1 VAEALR
7 TAGIEM
13 ADVATFDLYSCFPFP
28 VFVVC
33 DAFGLA
39 SDDPRGLTLTGGLPY
54 FGGPGNSYSLH
65 GIAETVAQMR
75 DRPGAFG
82 LVGANGGIMSKY
94 SVGVYSTEPADW
106 VPDRSQ
112 ELQAEIAALP
122 TVAVTRNVDGPGVIE
137 TYSVRYDWPERTGV
151 IIGRLDSDDS
161 RFMAI
166 TTDEDLVTL
175 MSDGEPLGAA
185 INVKCDAD
193 GVNRATVA

>member
-1 VAEALR
+1 
-7 TAGIEM
+7 
-13 ADVATFDLYSCFPFP
+13 
-28 VFVVC
+28 VC

-106 VPDRSQ
+106 MVDRSQ

-122 TVAVTRNVDGPGVIE
+122 TLAVTRNVDGPGAIE

-151 IIGRLDSDDS
+151 IIGRLDADDS

-175 MSDGEPLGAA
+175 MSDGEPLGAP
-185 INVKCDAD
+185 INVKCDGE
-193 GVNRATVA
+193 GVNRATLA